1 MAEAG
6 ISTGVWGARARTR
19 AGWRA
24 GRQTCGRARITF
36 EAVHTA
42 CILLALH
49 VSLRNRSEIAKGAPG
64 GLRAV
69 IFAMVVTLW
78 NSFGKQS
85 HA

>member
-19 AGWRA
+19 AGRRA

-42 CILLALH
+42 CINTAC
-49 VSLRNRSEIAKGAPG
+49 IACLTQEPE
-64 GLRAV
+64 
-69 IFAMVVTLW
+69 
-78 NSFGKQS
+78 
-85 HA
+85 